1 MLRSSLRRHGLTSV
15 EVGQLDQTL
24 EARSCKALAVAAAT
38 SEGAM
43 RLARTCGLQSKVS
56 QENFA
61 KAWHEAAAASAA
73 LEPGPSKSP
82 KLGDLVKD
90 QDWEGCTRLLMQRAK
105 VGQPQELLPL
115 LQGLLRHLAER
126 DRGSEAAAAAK
137 PVLALASLYGP
148 EAQAAAERNT
158 ELAEAEWRYRWMVR
172 QFFNSRVVESLQ
184 KEMLAAYQA
193 DSFQATCAEL
203 NGSFEGKVPLEQ
215 KMRAMEAC
223 CQEHV
228 LKWLL
233 PKYGLKGDAS
243 GLAEMKNIIRQHSQ
257 SDAEVKRR
265 QMEIATMVFKQF
277 NL

>member
-1 MLRSSLRRHGLTSV
+1 MAGDSIML
-15 EVGQLDQTL
+15 
-24 EARSCKALAVAAAT
+24 C
-38 SEGAM
+38 
-43 RLARTCGLQSKVS
+43 
-56 QENFA
+56 
-61 KAWHEAAAASAA
+61 
-73 LEPGPSKSP
+73 
-82 KLGDLVKD
+82 
-90 QDWEGCTRLLMQRAK
+90 
-105 VGQPQELLPL
+105 
-115 LQGLLRHLAER
+115 LLRHLAER

-158 ELAEAEWRYRWMVR
+158 ELAEEDPVKSGGPLQAAPQAEWRYSWMVR